1 MTVFIIGLCSLSGQY
16 YDTGT
21 DPASLKWFQIKTKH
35 FKVIY
40 RDYHSDLVNN
50 VLVSAEK
57 AFKLLSKIFQYESSD
72 KIIINTYDVSDY
84 GFAAA
89 STTPQNFIR
98 LEIEPLEPGYEMVP
112 YNERI
117 QWLLSHELVHI
128 IVNDAE
134 VQPETFYRDVFGKV
148 PPDKIQP
155 LSAFYSLLTNY
166 NRYTPRWHQEGI
178 AVFFE
183 TWLGGGFGRILGS
196 FDEMYFRS
204 MVYEGMPFP
213 SQLDL
218 ETLLAHNSILLENI
232 QYIYGGRFLAYLSII
247 YGTDAV
253 IDWFRTIK
261 GEAYIGFE
269 SKFQEVFDTKEV
281 RKS

>member
-1 MTVFIIGLCSLSGQY
+1 MIDSPWLERESE
-16 YDTGT
+16 
-21 DPASLKWFQIKTKH
+21 H

-40 RDYHSDLVNN
+40 RDYHSDLINN

-57 AFKLLSKIFQYESSD
+57 AFKLLSKIFNYESSE

-134 VQPETFYRDVFGKV
+134 VQPETFYRNVFGKV

-155 LSAFYSLLTNY
+155 LSAFYSLFTNY
-166 NRYTPRWHQEGI
+166 NRYYSSLASGRNCS
-178 AVFFE
+178 FF
-183 TWLGGGFGRILGS
+183 
-196 FDEMYFRS
+196 
-204 MVYEGMPFP
+204 
-213 SQLDL
+213 
-218 ETLLAHNSILLENI
+218 
-232 QYIYGGRFLAYLSII
+232 
-247 YGTDAV
+247 
-253 IDWFRTIK
+253 
-261 GEAYIGFE
+261 
-269 SKFQEVFDTKEV
+269 
-281 RKS
+281 